1 MRHVALAASVVLVAF
16 GLACKG
22 KPTLKGVMYPGS
34 EVNEPTTQADIDA
47 NVYNEWVY
55 FKSDAT
61 VDDVAT
67 YYEGFVDEG
76 WSLDYEDFMMG
87 QLEIRLSKGDIG
99 LDVII
104 MPRGASN
111 SEIQLRLKEL

>member
-1 MRHVALAASVVLVAF
+1 MRRAALAASVVLVAF

-22 KPTLKGVMYPGS
+22 KPTLKSVMYPGS
-34 EVNEPTTQADIDA
+34 EVNEPSTQADIDA

-67 YYEGFVDEG
+67 YYEGFVDKG
-76 WSLDYEDFMMG
+76 WNIDYEDFMMG

-104 MPRGASN
+104 MSRGTSAC
-111 SEIQLRLKEL
+111 EIQLRLKDL